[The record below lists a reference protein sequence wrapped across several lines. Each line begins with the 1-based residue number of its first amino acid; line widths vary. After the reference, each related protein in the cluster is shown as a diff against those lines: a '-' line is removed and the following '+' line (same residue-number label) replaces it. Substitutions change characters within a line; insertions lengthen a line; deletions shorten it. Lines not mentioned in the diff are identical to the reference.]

1 MSASPGPRTAATPH
15 LRRTLTL
22 WQLVIIGI
30 VTVQPIA
37 PMGIFGSIH
46 NIAGGHVVTTI
57 LLAMFGM
64 LFTAISDGRMARV
77 YPIAGSAYTYAT
89 CEIHPAVGYLAGWAM
104 VMDYVL
110 NPLIC
115 TAICSKLSQNVVPS
129 VPYWA
134 WVVFY
139 ASLMTVLNLRGIKTT
154 ARINEGMAAAM
165 MVVIV
170 IFFAAVA
177 QYIFGHRPH
186 ITGFFLQPFYN
197 PETFKSST
205 LFHGTSLAV
214 LTYIGFEGLSTFS
227 EEVQNPRRNV
237 LLATV
242 LVVLTTGLLSSLQVY
257 AAQLVWGPK
266 PFPSDMVESGFPL
279 VARQVGGWTMFHLLN
294 FTILF
299 ASVGSGMGAQLAA
312 SRLLYGM
319 GRGDALPP
327 AFFAAIEPKRRIPRN
342 NVILVGL
349 IAMGGAFILNFERG
363 AELLNFG
370 AFIAFMGINA
380 AAFAHYYLRAE
391 RKRLTYFLPPVLG
404 FLICAFIWWN
414 LGRTAKIAGTVWLIV
429 GLAYGF
435 WRTRAFKI
443 NLLNFQVAA
452 EDEPG
457 S

>member
-1 MSASPGPRTAATPH
+1 MNASPHSTPSAASPH

-22 WQLVIIGI
+22 WQLIIIGI

-46 NIAGGHVVTTI
+46 NRAGGHVVTAI
-57 LLAMFGM
+57 LLAMLGM
-64 LFTAISDGRMARV
+64 LFTAISDGRMARA
-77 YPIAGSAYTYAT
+77 YPMAGSAYVYASR
-89 CEIHPAVGYLAGWAM
+89 EIHPAIGYLAGWAM
-104 VMDYVL
+104 VLDYVL

-115 TAICSKLSQNVVPS
+115 TAICSKLSQNVLPQ

-134 WVVFY
+134 WVFLY
-139 ASLMTVLNLRGIKTT
+139 AGLMTLLNLRGIKTT
-154 ARINEGMAAAM
+154 ARINEGMAAVM
-165 MVVIV
+165 MAVIV
-170 IFFAAVA
+170 IFFAVVVN
-177 QYIFGHRPH
+177 YLVGRPH
-186 ITGFFLQPFYN
+186 ASGLFVQPFYN
-197 PETFKSST
+197 AGTFHAST

-227 EEVQNPRRNV
+227 EEVVNPRRNV

-242 LVVLTTGLLSSLQVY
+242 LVVLFTGLLSSLQVY

-266 PFPSDMVESGFPL
+266 PFPADMVESGFPL
-279 VARQVGGWTMFHLLN
+279 VARQVGGWVMFHLLN

-312 SRLLYGM
+312 SRLLFGM
-319 GRGDALPP
+319 GRGDALPQS
-327 AFFAAIEPKRRIPRN
+327 FFAAVEPKRRIPRN
-342 NVILVGL
+342 NVVLVGL
-349 IAMGGAFILNFERG
+349 IAAAGAFVLNFERG

-380 AAFAHYYLRAE
+380 SAFARYFLKEE

-404 FLICAFIWWN
+404 FCICAFIFWN
-414 LGRTAKIAGTVWLIV
+414 LGRTAKIAGTIWLLI
-429 GLAYGF
+429 GMAYGA
-435 WRTRAFKI
+435 WRTRAFTVDLPSFEI
-443 NLLNFQVAA
+443 A
-452 EDEPG
+452 EGTLP

>member
-1 MSASPGPRTAATPH
+1 MSASPARHGSSPTPH

-22 WQLVIIGI
+22 WQLIIIGI

-46 NIAGGHVVTTI
+46 NHAGGHVVTTI
-57 LLAMFGM
+57 LLAMLGM

-77 YPIAGSAYTYAT
+77 YPIAGSAYVYAAR
-89 CEIHPAVGYLAGWAM
+89 EIHPAVGYVAGWAM

-115 TAICSKLSQNVVPS
+115 TAICSKLSQNVLPG

-134 WVVFY
+134 WVLFY
-139 ASLMTVLNLRGIKTT
+139 ASLMTTLNLRGIKTT
-154 ARINEGMAAAM
+154 ARINEGMAAVM
-165 MVVIV
+165 VVVIV
-170 IFFAAVA
+170 IFFVAVG
-177 QYIFGHRPH
+177 QYVFGHGSH
-186 ITGFFLQPFYN
+186 AANFFVQPFYN
-197 PETFKSST
+197 RDTFSTST

-242 LVVLTTGLLSSLQVY
+242 LVVLLTGVLSSLQVY

-266 PFPSDMVESGFPL
+266 PFPSDMVESAFPL

-319 GRGDALPP
+319 GRSDALPQS
-327 AFFAAIEPKRRIPRN
+327 FFGAVEAQRRIPRN
-342 NVILVGL
+342 NVILTGV
-349 IAMGGAFILNFERG
+349 IAMAGAFILNFERG

-380 AAFAHYYLRAE
+380 AAFTHYFLRAAE
-391 RKRLTYFLPPVLG
+391 KRLTYFLPPVLG
-404 FLICAFIWWN
+404 FFICAFIWWN
-414 LGRTAKIAGTVWLIV
+414 LGRTAKIAGTIWLVI
-429 GLAYGF
+429 GLAYGA
-435 WRTRAFKI
+435 WRTRAFK
-443 NLLNFQVAA
+443 LELTNFQVV

-457 S
+457 A